1 MMDPKSLMRIF
12 LDKTPSRNS
21 QPPGSPT
28 AVSQNPAVTTVF
40 YDEEVPPTLFD
51 WLGRRDFVI
60 TRSAGAVIVSVYQE
74 TTK

>member
-1 MMDPKSLMRIF
+1 MNPKRLMGIF
-12 LDKTPSRNS
+12 RDKTPPRSS

-28 AVSQNPAVTTVF
+28 AVSRNPAVTTVF
-40 YDEEVPPTLFD
+40 YDEDVPPTLFD

-60 TRSAGAVIVSVYQE
+60 TRSAGTVIVSVYQE